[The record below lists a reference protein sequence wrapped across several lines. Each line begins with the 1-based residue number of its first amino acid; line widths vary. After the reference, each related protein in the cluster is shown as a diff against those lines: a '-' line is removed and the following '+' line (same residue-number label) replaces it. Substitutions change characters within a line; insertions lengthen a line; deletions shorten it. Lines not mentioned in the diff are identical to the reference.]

1 MILTADRARGAIVCA
16 CLALL
21 GGCTAANR
29 NASAEAGQP
38 AYVAAASS
46 PHPAEPPAAP
56 PPAVAPPPPAAP
68 SGHAAGGELAMR
80 VRRVQA
86 MNAQMQ
92 AQWLQA
98 IKTTPALQAQIKN
111 GASYPAVMAMANA
124 MATRGAARLGA
135 DDLRKRGEALEQ
147 IGRISKGCTN
157 GFFDSTGADYAKTLE
172 RVLQPIAPADMNALV
187 MAMDTFQTLQTRALR
202 AEANQT
208 PIRPF
213 SEAEYK
219 EAMRMVYQAMPF
231 DDGALLASLLQKG
244 SAATTKAETCQA
256 GMLLMRGALRLP
268 PSYGDTAILGLAMGA
283 GALHGDKGAAAP
295 KGPQIGI

>member
-1 MILTADRARGAIVCA
+1 MALMVDRARGAVVCV
-16 CLALL
+16 CLGLL
-21 GGCTAANR
+21 GGCAAANR
-29 NASAEAGQP
+29 NASVEAGQP
-38 AYVAAASS
+38 AYASTAS
-46 PHPAEPPAAP
+46 ISRSAEPPP
-56 PPAVAPPPPAAP
+56 SDTPPPAAP
-68 SGHAAGGELAMR
+68 SGKATGGELAAR

-92 AQWLQA
+92 ARWLQA
-98 IKTTPALQAQIKN
+98 VKTTPALQAQIKN

-135 DDLRKRGEALEQ
+135 DDLRKRGAALEQ
-147 IGRISKGCTN
+147 IGRITNGCTN
-157 GFFDSTGADYAKTLE
+157 GFFDSTGANYAQTLA
-172 RVLQPIAPADMNALV
+172 RVLQPITPADMDALI
-187 MAMDTFQTLQTRALR
+187 MAMDSFQTLQVRALR
-202 AEANQT
+202 AETSQT

-219 EAMRMVYQAMPF
+219 EAMRMIYQAMPF

-244 SAATTKAETCQA
+244 TAATTKAETCQA

-283 GALHGDKGAAAP
+283 RALHGDKGAAAP